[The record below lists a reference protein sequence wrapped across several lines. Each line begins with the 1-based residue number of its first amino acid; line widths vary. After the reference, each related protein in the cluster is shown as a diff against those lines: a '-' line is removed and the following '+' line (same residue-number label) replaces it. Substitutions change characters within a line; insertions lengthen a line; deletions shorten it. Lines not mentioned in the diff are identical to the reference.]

1 MYCKFS
7 AINSRNVW
15 LHSLEK
21 TWSVA
26 MSSSSNTAIGTSKP
40 LQYVATRKCAIG
52 QRLNI
57 FHHEEKH
64 SCISHDRRALVR
76 GWSGHAPMSSF
87 GWRLYQPPPP
97 PQPPPQA
104 RRRHPPVTATVRA
117 ATLAK
122 FMVANEGSHRTSG
135 RNRLMSIHAT
145 NKCAQPS
152 ISDYT
157 TSNQNLQ
164 SNTIKLHTT
173 ITTWQRTNTRCHNM
187 ALPAPGC
194 SGDSLSRTDVAPVRP
209 RVAGVLL
216 GGPVPFRVGS
226 GVGPKV
232 GPAGAAPGCTGSA
245 AGCPKTSLGGAGV
258 APGAPR
264 LRPGAPG
271 VPQGCPGG
279 AGVAPGRPGR
289 RRGGPGI
296 SLGGPGAPAGH
307 STRRGTPVST
317 KTKNDAFFTNT
328 L

>member
-1 MYCKFS
+1 MC
-7 AINSRNVW
+7 NW
-15 LHSLEK
+15 
-21 TWSVA
+21 
-26 MSSSSNTAIGTSKP
+26 TALAPICFDLLRCAPTCWM
-40 LQYVATRKCAIG
+40 ATRKCRTICSDLLG
-52 QRLNI
+52 RNL
-57 FHHEEKH
+57 FHHERSCISHDSTWKRN
-64 SCISHDRRALVR
+64 CISHDRRALVR

-104 RRRHPPVTATVRA
+104 RRRHPPVTAPVRA

-157 TSNQNLQ
+157 TLNQNLQ

-173 ITTWQRTNTRCHNM
+173 ITTWPRTNICCHNM

-232 GPAGAAPGCTGSA
+232 GTGAAPGCTGSA
-245 AGCPKTSLGGAGV
+245 AGCPRTSLGGAGV

-271 VPQGCPGG
+271 VPHGCPVRCRCRPR
-279 AGVAPGRPGR
+279 AARAAPGRPRNLIGR
-289 RRGGPGI
+289 PRC
-296 SLGGPGAPAGH
+296 
-307 STRRGTPVST
+307 TRR
-317 KTKNDAFFTNT
+317 AFQTGAH

>member
-1 MYCKFS
+1 MFGCIRSKRHGQ
-7 AINSRNVW
+7 SRCPV
-15 LHSLEK
+15 LQ
-21 TWSVA
+21 T
-26 MSSSSNTAIGTSKP
+26 

-52 QRLNI
+52 QRPNI

-145 NKCAQPS
+145 IKCAQPS

-173 ITTWQRTNTRCHNM
+173 ITTSQRTNTRCHNM

-194 SGDSLSRTDVAPVRP
+194 SGDSRSRTDVAPVRP

-232 GPAGAAPGCTGSA
+232 GPGAAPGCTGSA

-271 VPQGCPGG
+271 VPQGCPVRCRCRPR
-279 AGVAPGRPGR
+279 AARAAPGRPRNLLGR
-289 RRGGPGI
+289 PRG
-296 SLGGPGAPAGH
+296 
-307 STRRGTPVST
+307 TRRALHTQGHTCT
-317 KTKNDAFFTNT
+317 HKNEKRRLFQPTHCET
-328 L
+328 SMCG